1 MPKNK
6 TKIAELLSRIDWLSD
21 VQKQDWELIFPY
33 LSFAQQKEAVQQ
45 FKKCSQELDE
55 IRENSVNYSELEE
68 KYRLK
73 TKELTQK
80 FKKLCSGK
88 EEAFKAKKEA
98 NPEEILQKL
107 ADLNKDNNLDDKLK
121 NI

>member
-1 MPKNK
+1 MPKNNP
-6 TKIAELLSRIDWLSD
+6 KIAQLLNQIDWLSD

-33 LSFAQQKEAVQQ
+33 LSTAQQKEAVQQ
-45 FKKCSQELDE
+45 FNKCSQELDK
-55 IRENSVNYSELEE
+55 IRENTVNYSELEE

-73 TKELTQK
+73 IKELTQK

-107 ADLNKDNNLDDKLK
+107 ADINDDNNLDDKLN